1 MILKPIYIQDPIVEE
16 AVEVLAEIPRG
27 VRLIMPMPDNKAKF
41 VETVRRR
48 CFSRGLKIGS
58 TSEGG
63 DLILWAFD
71 LPPRYTP
78 INEDTP

>member
-1 MILKPIYIQDPIVEE
+1 
-16 AVEVLAEIPRG
+16 
-27 VRLIMPMPDNKAKF
+27 MPMPDNKAKF

-78 INEDTP
+78 TNEDIP

>member
-1 MILKPIYIQDPIVEE
+1 MIDKPIYIQDPIVEE
-16 AVEVLAEIPRG
+16 AVAVLVEIPRG
-27 VRLIMPMPDNKAKF
+27 VMLSMPMPDDKAKF

-48 CFSRGLKIGS
+48 CFARGLKIGS

-71 LPPRYTP
+71 RPPRYTG
-78 INEDTP
+78 ISEDTI